1 LKEKYK
7 SVYQHN
13 VIDKIFKLAE
23 IFKIELIV
31 DGLNTLSNSAS
42 FYADLQQGLLH
53 RGRGFKGRHH
63 CEAYDVASLL
73 ALFDESTRLASR
85 ESCSFDG

>member
-1 LKEKYK
+1 VIPEYVSSRNFLTSVAFGKLKEKYK

-53 RGRGFKGRHH
+53 R
-63 CEAYDVASLL
+63 
-73 ALFDESTRLASR
+73 
-85 ESCSFDG
+85 